1 MKIIL
6 ELLGAGIL
14 KDFKTSKGHEFLL
27 LMRDFERKKKTLR
40 ISSEELNSIK
50 LPIPYSLIEMVE
62 AKNNRT
68 FAEVIATS
76 KYNEQLRFKREK
88 LTINSVLFMD
98 MFKEPIQNIIHEI
111 RTIFQHERCTYVSVV
126 MMVGGFSEVDV
137 IQNALK
143 KKHFLTLKCS
153 FQ

>member
-1 MKIIL
+1 MAIFQDKNMHYL
-6 ELLGAGIL
+6 NFLPPP
-14 KDFKTSKGHEFLL
+14 KDQI
-27 LMRDFERKKKTLR
+27 R
-40 ISSEELNSIK
+40 
-50 LPIPYSLIEMVE
+50 V
-62 AKNNRT
+62 
-68 FAEVIATS
+68 
-76 KYNEQLRFKREK
+76 KREK

-98 MFKEPIQNIIHEI
+98 MFKELIQNIIHEI
-111 RTIFQHERCTYVSVV
+111 RTIFQHERCSDVSAI